1 MGVIYI
7 IVAVIKYCF
16 LDDTIAI
23 LIHRCLV
30 IWNNRERFSSSIDNG
45 DSGFCFMYDINK
57 NVAALDEDSFSVIVR
72 KLKTRYLITNAYIDT
87 KIHCEV

>member
-1 MGVIYI
+1 
-7 IVAVIKYCF
+7 
-16 LDDTIAI
+16 
-23 LIHRCLV
+23 
-30 IWNNRERFSSSIDNG
+30 
-45 DSGFCFMYDINK
+45 MYDINK